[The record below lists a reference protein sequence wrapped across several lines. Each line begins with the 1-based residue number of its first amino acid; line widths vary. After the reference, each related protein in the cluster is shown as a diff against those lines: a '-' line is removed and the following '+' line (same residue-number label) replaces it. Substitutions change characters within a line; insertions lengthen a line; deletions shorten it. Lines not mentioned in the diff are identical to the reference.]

1 MDNLKIF
8 ADTASNNKTGQEE
21 QVFVYCPQGKNCKY
35 ECLSICAYCE
45 PEPKIYSLPQGAR
58 FKDFW

>member
-1 MDNLKIF
+1 MENFKYF
-8 ADTASNNKTGQEE
+8 AESAINTKTGQEE
-21 QVFVYCPQGKNCKY
+21 QVLVYCPNGKKCKY

-45 PEPKIYSLPQGAR
+45 PEPKIYGLPDNMR